1 MVVGTADIKL
11 QSSDILAGLKHG
23 NRIMQVLL
31 SKECQV
37 KGFDELIVF
46 REDGSLV
53 EAIASNILVVLD
65 EKLVTPAKP
74 DVAGVGLQWVKSQQ
88 IPLEFCR
95 LSLNEL
101 RKASE
106 ILLINSVAG
115 VRPVRRWEDQTF
127 EVGEMCHR
135 LQNLWNQML
144 P

>member
-65 EKLVTPAKP
+65 EKLVT
-74 DVAGVGLQWVKSQQ
+74 Q
-88 IPLEFCR
+88 
-95 LSLNEL
+95 
-101 RKASE
+101 
-106 ILLINSVAG
+106 
-115 VRPVRRWEDQTF
+115 
-127 EVGEMCHR
+127 
-135 LQNLWNQML
+135 QNLM
-144 P
+144 